1 MAAFLEILVTV
12 FGTIMSLAYIPQA
25 LKIIKNKSSKNISL
39 FTFIVLW
46 VGVIIWLLYGLSIS
60 NLPVI
65 IANAVGL
72 LGISFVIIC
81 YVIYK
86 KS

>member
-1 MAAFLEILVTV
+1 MAAFLEVLVII

-46 VGVIIWLLYGLSIS
+46 IGVIIWLLYGLSIS

>member
-25 LKIIKNKSSKNISL
+25 LKIIKNKSSKNISV
-39 FTFIVLW
+39 FTFAILWIGVL
-46 VGVIIWLLYGLSIS
+46 IWTIYGFSIS
-60 NLPVI
+60 NFPLI
-65 IANAVGL
+65 FANLVGL